1 MANAAEWWFYH
12 IEHTTLD
19 AAIAPLIEKCLERR
33 WRVVVIGHEPT
44 LERLDQSLW
53 TWRDDSFLPH
63 GRARSDPANQPVLLS
78 AEGQPTNG
86 AKVALL
92 LDGSD
97 AASELFERC
106 MVVFDGGDE
115 TARAKARQQ
124 YKAALDSGGA
134 ARYFQQERGGGWK
147 EFGKKKNAATENAE
161 EPVPPESGN

>member
-1 MANAAEWWFYH
+1 MAGAAEWWFYH

-33 WRVVVIGHEPT
+33 WRVVVVGHEAT
-44 LERLDQSLW
+44 LERLDRALW
-53 TWRDDSFLPH
+53 TWREDSFLPH
-63 GRARSDPANQPVLLS
+63 GRSRSEPQKQPVLLS
-78 AEGQPTNG
+78 TEAQPENG

-97 AASELFERC
+97 ADASLFERC
-106 MVVFDGGDE
+106 IVVFDGGDE

-124 YKAALDSGGA
+124 YKAALEGGA

-147 EFGKKKNAATENAE
+147 EFKKKAGE
-161 EPVPPESGN
+161 ET